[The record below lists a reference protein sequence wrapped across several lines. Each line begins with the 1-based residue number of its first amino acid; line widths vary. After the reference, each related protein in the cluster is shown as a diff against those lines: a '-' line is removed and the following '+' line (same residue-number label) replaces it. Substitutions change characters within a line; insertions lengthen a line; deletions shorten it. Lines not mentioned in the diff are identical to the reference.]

1 MNRPYTLGKI
11 GHATHRR
18 RPIALS
24 WDKSAPDIAL
34 RKTGIGL
41 LGEVPWGTHV
51 CLFYETKQDLLDIN
65 VDYLKAGLENNEFVL
80 WAISDPISLDDATEA
95 LRQRIPECDR
105 HLACG
110 NIELAAGKDWYLPGG
125 QFELGRVIQGWH
137 RKHYGALAAG
147 HEGLRISGNALWQQ
161 TGLWKEFCDY
171 ERALDDS
178 IVGHRMLI
186 LCTYSL
192 SASRARDI
200 LDVARAHQC
209 TIARRNGEWEFLQV
223 PASDQARNE
232 IRVLNGDMD
241 VLSQAFPGCDILT
254 PREKVILAQIVRGAS
269 SKEAARTLK
278 ISPRTVEF
286 HRANIMHKL
295 DVKNT
300 IELVRLVLKDRAK
313 A

>member
-1 MNRPYTLGKI
+1 MDQPYIFHKV
-11 GHATHRR
+11 GHTRHRR

-24 WDKSAPDIAL
+24 WDKSAPDTAL

-41 LGEVPWGTHV
+41 LGEVPWGTHI
-51 CLFYETKQDLLDIN
+51 CLFYETKRDLLDTN
-65 VDYLKAGLENNEFVL
+65 VDYFKAGLENNEHGL
-80 WAISDPISLDDATEA
+80 WAISDPISLDEATEA
-95 LRQRIPECDR
+95 LRRGIPEFDR
-105 HLACG
+105 HFACG
-110 NIELAAGKDWYLPGG
+110 NIELVEGYDWYLHGG
-125 QFELGRVIQGWH
+125 QFELGKIIQGWH
-137 RKHYGALAAG
+137 RKHHGALATG
-147 HEGLRISGNALWQQ
+147 HEGLRICGNALWQQ
-161 TGLWKEFCDY
+161 TELWRDFCDY

-192 SASRARDI
+192 GSSRARDI
-200 LDVARAHQC
+200 LDVARAHQG

-223 PASDQARNE
+223 PTLDRMRNE
-232 IRVLNGDMD
+232 IRVLNGDLD
-241 VLSQAFPGCDILT
+241 VLSHAFSGREILT
-254 PREKVILAQIVRGAS
+254 PREKVILAQIVKGAS
-269 SKEAARTLK
+269 SKEAARTLN

-300 IELVRLVLKDRAK
+300 IELVRLVLGDPAN